1 MQSEKRAAGF
11 LAVLPTLLPFCMYFY
26 DIVFDVVLT
35 KDYYLR
41 SDLARTSERPEKC
54 AALQRSGTDYRVAF
68 VSIVM
73 LMSASL
79 GSSIFMV
86 FTSRGFRSLISDTRD
101 HMYGR
106 HRQDMDYRV
115 VQQDWPWK

>member
-11 LAVLPTLLPFCMYFY
+11 MAVLPTLLPFCMYFY

-35 KDYYLR
+35 KGYFLC
-41 SDLARTSERPEKC
+41 SDLARASERPEKC
-54 AALQRSGTDYRVAF
+54 AALQRSETDYRVAL
-68 VSIVM
+68 VSIVV
-73 LMSASL
+73 LMTASL

-86 FTSRGFRSLISDTRD
+86 FASRGFRSLLSDTREY
-101 HMYGR
+101 MYGR

-115 VQQDWPWK
+115 VHQDRPWK